1 MGGIRKKGHLSFE
14 KALAKFGKDER
25 QTLYKQYLRI
35 LAVHKP
41 AIFVMENVAGILSAK
56 VNGESIFPKIV
67 HDLSRPI
74 SAARED
80 WPDLNG
86 DDSLRYQVF
95 SFETGCK
102 PDRDHLE
109 EYLIRAERHGVPQ
122 A

>member
-1 MGGIRKKGHLSFE
+1 MCGIRKKGHLSFE